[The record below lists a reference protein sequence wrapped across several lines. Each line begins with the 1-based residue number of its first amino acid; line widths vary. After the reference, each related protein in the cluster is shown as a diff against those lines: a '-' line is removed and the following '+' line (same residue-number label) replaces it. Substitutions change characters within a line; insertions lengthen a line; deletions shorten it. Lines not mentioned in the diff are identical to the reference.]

1 MYKDLTRFTT
11 SDMPLARRSL
21 ACVIIITYPAAQDPE
36 VVPPFDS
43 HSLDVKQVPF
53 LKRLPVP
60 PLKER
65 ANFLR
70 NQIIN
75 SNI

>member
-1 MYKDLTRFTT
+1 MY
-11 SDMPLARRSL
+11 
-21 ACVIIITYPAAQDPE
+21 TYPAAQDPE

-65 ANFLR
+65 ADFKETKPL
-70 NQIIN
+70 ILP
-75 SNI
+75 NIPKQ

>member
-1 MYKDLTRFTT
+1 MCNPWRMSLTLITFLREQI
-11 SDMPLARRSL
+11 LKL
-21 ACVIIITYPAAQDPE
+21 TYPAAQDPE

-60 PLKER
+60 PLKEKVD
-65 ANFLR
+65 FLR
-70 NQIIN
+70 KKK
-75 SNI
+75 SLSYR